1 MVSGPPNSF
10 STAGA
15 ACFISGARRGP
26 ILSVGCGRWQ
36 VGQLDPLLRPPPGG
50 QHGTAGR
57 LADGS
62 RRTEQ
67 GALPRSQD
75 SVSAVVSSL
84 RSC

>member
-1 MVSGPPNSF
+1 MVSGPTPNSF

-15 ACFISGARRGP
+15 ACFISGP

-67 GALPRSQD
+67 GALPRSQE
-75 SVSAVVSSL
+75 SVSAVVSTS
-84 RSC
+84 RRR